1 MIKLLIIAALAVFA
15 AAGTASAQNYMVV
28 NTETIFKSMTAYN
41 QAVEEMDAAA
51 QQYQQNI
58 DNAYAELEDMY
69 ETYMSQKA
77 SLSQSARQ
85 QREETILNN
94 EKKIAEYQAS
104 IFGEDGKMT
113 RMQAEKLEPYQKKVM
128 ETISKY
134 ASDHGYSLVL
144 DISTNPLVVY
154 YNPAV
159 DKTQDIISLLK

>member
-1 MIKLLIIAALAVFA
+1 MKKLLIIAALAVFA

-41 QAVEEMDAAA
+41 QAEEMDAAA

>member
-1 MIKLLIIAALAVFA
+1 
-15 AAGTASAQNYMVV
+15 
-28 NTETIFKSMTAYN
+28 
-41 QAVEEMDAAA
+41 
-51 QQYQQNI
+51 
-58 DNAYAELEDMY
+58 MY